1 MPIHFPRPTQ
11 ATLVVER
18 EPVAGT
24 CPECSSAALRRYPVL
39 AEDGWFEVVKCANCL
54 YSVSREPGPKL
65 GVIELL
71 SDQL

>member
-11 ATLVVER
+11 DTLVVER

-24 CPECSSAALRRYPVL
+24 CTACGRSELQRYPVL
-39 AEDGWFEVVKCANCL
+39 AEDGWFDVVKCANCL
-54 YSVSREPGPKL
+54 HSVSREPGPKL

-71 SDQL
+71 SDLV